1 MQQENKIAVHPIEPP
16 IEYDSPEVIR
26 KAQWQKVQET
36 LSYLSERSP
45 FYQKRFEEVGIQVE
59 DIKTWEDFSRIP
71 LTSKDDLNAHN
82 EEFVCVSRDQII
94 DYVTSSGTLGDPVTF
109 VLTNNDLDRLAY
121 NEALSFITA
130 GCDEKDDIQLMT
142 TIDKRFMAGMAYFLG
157 ARKLGAGIVRV
168 GSGVPELHW
177 DTIQRI
183 KPTTI
188 IAVPSFI
195 LKLIAFAESRGIDYQ
210 NSGIKRAICIG
221 EALRKED
228 FSLNTLGQK
237 IQEKWPIDLFS
248 TYASTEMSTAF
259 TECSAGK
266 GGHHH
271 PELIVTEFLNDE
283 GQAVEPGEPGE
294 VVITTLGVEG
304 MPLLRFRT
312 GDICRHY
319 TEPCSCGRTTL
330 RLGPVIGRKKQ
341 MIKLKGTS
349 VYPPAIF
356 DILNHIPGITNY
368 VVEAYTNDIGTD
380 ELLIHIGSKEHSDFF
395 EHQIKERLKAKIR
408 VTPKIAFLPIDKVQQ
423 MQFPELS
430 RKPVLFLDNRS

>member
-1 MQQENKIAVHPIEPP
+1 MHPLEPAL
-16 IEYDSPEVIR
+16 EYQSMEVIR
-26 KAQWQKVQET
+26 DAQWVKLKEI
-36 LSYLSERSP
+36 LRYLSDNSP
-45 FYQKRFEEVGIQVE
+45 FYQKRFAEEEIDVDQINS
-59 DIKTWEDFSRIP
+59 WEGFAQIP
-71 LTSKDDLNAHN
+71 LTTKDDLNAHN
-82 EEFVCVSRDQII
+82 DDFVCVPPKKIV
-94 DYVTSSGTLGDPVTF
+94 DYVTSSGTLGDPITF
-109 VLTNNDLDRLAY
+109 VLTDSDLERLAY

-130 GCDEKDDIQLMT
+130 GCDDEDDIQLMT

-177 DTIQRI
+177 DTIHRI
-183 KPTTI
+183 KPSTI

-195 LKLIAFAESRGIDYQ
+195 LKLIEFAESRGIDYRE
-210 NSGIKRAICIG
+210 SGIKRAICIG
-221 EALRKED
+221 EALRNED

-237 IQEKWPIDLFS
+237 INEKWPIDLYS

-259 TECSAGK
+259 TECSAGQ

-271 PELIVTEFLNDE
+271 PELIVTEFLDDQGNPV
-283 GQAVEPGEPGE
+283 QPGEPGE

-319 TEPCSCGRTTL
+319 TDPCSCGRNTL

-349 VYPPAIF
+349 VYPPAIY
-356 DILNHIPGITNY
+356 DILNRMEGITNY
-368 VVEAYTNDIGTD
+368 VVEAYTNEIGTD

-430 RKPVLFLDNRS
+430 RKPILFLDNRS